1 MREKKVNSFISV
13 YEKLATKLD
22 KETADEIVKAFE
34 EERKLLKNEIK
45 LELKDE
51 IGDKLKS
58 ELASKPDIQI
68 LEQKLMREIEKM
80 QMRLLIIIA
89 LVASGLNLMNILKV
103 ISLFTHK

>member
-1 MREKKVNSFISV
+1 MNSFISV

-22 KETADEIVKAFE
+22 KETADEIVKALE
-34 EERKLLKNEIK
+34 EAQKLLKNEIK

-89 LVASGLNLMNILKV
+89 LVASGVNLMSILKV

>member
-1 MREKKVNSFISV
+1 VNSFISV
-13 YEKLATKLD
+13 YEKLAAKLD
-22 KETADEIVKAFE
+22 KETADEIVKALE
-34 EERKLLKNEIK
+34 EAQKVLKNEIK

-58 ELASKPDIQI
+58 ELASKSDIQI
-68 LEQKLMREIEKM
+68 LEQKLMREIGKM
-80 QMRLLIIIA
+80 QMRLLIVIV

>member
-1 MREKKVNSFISV
+1 VNSFISV

-22 KETADEIVKAFE
+22 KETADEIVKALE
-34 EERKLLKNEIK
+34 EAQKVLKNEIK

-58 ELASKPDIQI
+58 ELASKSDIQI

-80 QMRLLIIIA
+80 QMRLLIVIV

>member
-1 MREKKVNSFISV
+1 MNSFISV

-22 KETADEIVKAFE
+22 KETADEIVKALE
-34 EERKLLKNEIK
+34 EAQKLLKNEIK

-80 QMRLLIIIA
+80 QMRLLIIIV
-89 LVASGLNLMNILKV
+89 LVASVLAASGVNMMNILKV

>member
-1 MREKKVNSFISV
+1 VNSFISV

>member
-1 MREKKVNSFISV
+1 MNSFISV

-68 LEQKLMREIEKM
+68 LEQKLMREIGKM

>member
-1 MREKKVNSFISV
+1 VNSFISV
-13 YEKLATKLD
+13 YEKLAAKLD
-22 KETADEIVKAFE
+22 KETADEIVKALE
-34 EERKLLKNEIK
+34 EAQKLLKNEIK

-58 ELASKPDIQI
+58 ELASKSDIQI

-80 QMRLLIIIA
+80 QMRLLIVIA

>member
-1 MREKKVNSFISV
+1 VNSFISV

-68 LEQKLMREIEKM
+68 LEQKLMREIGKM